1 MLDGHDAIVAV
12 LPWTTIRAVSP
23 SGGRSTLVLNAPA
36 GALGLV
42 FVAFLV
48 GVVIFAMVSSG
59 TNPEATQEVAGRT
72 SAPTA
77 MARATASAGAPEPS
91 QIDEPGASALP
102 TPTVSPTL
110 EPVATL
116 PPGFHTAI
124 VPGEVGRS
132 SLELRA
138 TYRVAAA
145 ITVRTGVIDVTTRIE
160 VRNESGDGIDRLELN
175 TVAARLG
182 NIRLGGATVD
192 DSPVKV
198 VIRDQTLV
206 VPLGGILPDGATAI
220 VTVAYRATLRGGS
233 GDSDWMFSR
242 AGGTLA
248 LYRWIPWVSEAKP
261 FDRPNIGDPF
271 VTPTSPQVDVEIL
284 VDEQMVLA
292 APATEIEVFAA
303 GLGTAWSFTV
313 RDVRDVS
320 VVLAPDFHVTRGE
333 VDGIPVRVYTR
344 PGGLNGAHLLDLA
357 SAAIELESRQLGL
370 DYPGPT
376 LVVVE
381 TEAGPALESPGLVW
395 IPDDF
400 TPLNRTYAVYHT
412 IAQQW
417 FYGLVGSDQR
427 AEPFAEEAP
436 ADLLARTALG
446 TLRASRCPRQ
456 ALDESINAY
465 SRTCYYEVVFVQGGL
480 LLDELRQRIGT
491 KAFWAAMR
499 GYLEDNRH
507 GIAGTRELLEALRA
521 ATDANLLPVLRSRFP
536 DLY

>member
-1 MLDGHDAIVAV
+1 M
-12 LPWTTIRAVSP
+12 
-23 SGGRSTLVLNAPA
+23 
-36 GALGLV
+36 
-42 FVAFLV
+42 FVAALV
-48 GVVIFAMVSSG
+48 GVVVFAMASSG
-59 TNPEATQEVAGRT
+59 ANPNATQEVAGRT
-72 SAPTA
+72 SGPTA
-77 MARATASAGAPEPS
+77 PADTTPPSDASPPVETL
-91 QIDEPGASALP
+91 EPGATSAPTQAPVP
-102 TPTVSPTL
+102 TP
-110 EPVATL
+110 
-116 PPGFHTAI
+116 PPDFVTAI
-124 VPGEVGRS
+124 SPGAVDRA
-132 SLELRA
+132 SLEIRA

-145 ITVRTGVIDVTTRIE
+145 ITVRTGALEVSTRIE
-160 VRNESGDGIDRLELN
+160 ARNESGDGIDRLELN

-182 NIRLGGATVD
+182 NIRVTQATVD
-192 DSPVKV
+192 DEPVKV
-198 VIRDQTLV
+198 RVRDQTLV

-220 VTVAYRATLRGGS
+220 VTIAYRATLRAGS
-233 GDSDWMFSR
+233 TGSDWMFSR

-284 VDEQMVLA
+284 TDERMILA
-292 APATEIEVFAA
+292 APAAEIDEFEA
-303 GLGTAWSFTV
+303 GLGTAWSFRV
-313 RDVRDVS
+313 QDVRDVS
-320 VVLAPDFHVTRGE
+320 VVLAPDFEEIRGE
-333 VDGIPVRVYTR
+333 VDGIPIRAYTR
-344 PGGLNGAHLLDLA
+344 PFGLSGPQLLDLA
-357 SAAIELESRQLGL
+357 SAAIELESRRLGL
-370 DYPGPT
+370 DYPWPA

-427 AEPFAEEAP
+427 ADPFAEEAP

-446 TLRASRCPRQ
+446 TLRPSRCPRDT
-456 ALDESINAY
+456 LGGSIGAY

-507 GIAGTRELLEALRA
+507 GIAGTHELLEALRA
-521 ATDANLLPVLRSRFP
+521 ATDENLLPLLRSRFP
-536 DLY
+536 GLY